1 MAPLLFGGFLPV
13 LAELWPTSMTS
24 VAQSMAAG
32 EAPHLPTIL
41 SWAVVVIG
49 LGIAGLVIFQR
60 EDM

>member
-1 MAPLLFGGFLPV
+1 M
-13 LAELWPTSMTS
+13 SS
-24 VAQSMAAG
+24 VAMAMAGG

-41 SWAVVVIG
+41 SWAVVVTG